1 MSETE
6 LRRMFDQA
14 SRFCEAHFAT
24 YGEIS
29 PMWHAVTSSDE
40 TIIEPH
46 PIYLVDKDIAMALVR
61 AFFDARDVVRYVY
74 IGEAWTLNTL
84 VKREE
89 VDALMRDGIA
99 DHPGRVEIV
108 QLQGEDREC
117 GQIKI
122 IRPKEGKPY
131 LGPLETVGDLI
142 PASEHISQSEGR
154 MVGVLPVRGTRQ

>member
-1 MSETE
+1 
-6 LRRMFDQA
+6 MFDQA
-14 SRFCEAHFAT
+14 SRFCEAHFARH
-24 YGEIS
+24 GEIM
-29 PMWHAVTSSDE
+29 PMWHAVTSSGE

-46 PIYLVDKDIAMALVR
+46 PIYLVEALVR

-108 QLQGEDREC
+108 QVQGEDREC
-117 GQIKI
+117 GQIMGQRKV

-131 LGPLETVGDLI
+131 LGPLEMVGDLI